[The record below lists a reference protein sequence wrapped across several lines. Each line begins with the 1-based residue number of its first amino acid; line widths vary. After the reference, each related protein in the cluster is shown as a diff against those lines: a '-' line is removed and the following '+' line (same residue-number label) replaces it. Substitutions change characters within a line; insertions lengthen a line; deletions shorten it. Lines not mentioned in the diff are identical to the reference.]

1 MQGDILNYYED
12 SFIGKSFHWKKF
24 ENLGS
29 LTFLEGLGYP
39 SRITLRQMDRQ
50 ATNAR

>member
-1 MQGDILNYYED
+1 MQGDTLNYYED
-12 SFIGKSFHWKKF
+12 SFIGKSFYWKKF

-39 SRITLRQMDRQ
+39 SRITLRQRNRQ
-50 ATNAR
+50 ETNAH